1 MTKRLILIRH
11 AKSDWSSAA
20 QRDFD
25 RPLNHR
31 GQANAPE
38 MAERLVK
45 QGIVPDLMVSSP
57 ALRALTTATYFARA
71 WDIAEQE
78 VVLNKS
84 IYEATVKDL
93 LQVINRFD
101 NAFST
106 IVLFGHNPG
115 ITDFVN
121 YLTNAALDQMPTCGV
136 VMLEMEVNDWAMVSI
151 ATGRILLFDY
161 PKS

>member
-11 AKSDWSSAA
+11 AKSDWSSVA

-25 RPLNHR
+25 RPLNRR
-31 GQANAPE
+31 GHANAPE

-45 QGIVPDLMVSSP
+45 QGIVPDLIVSSP

-71 WDIAEQE
+71 WNIAEQE
-78 VVLNKS
+78 MVLDKS
-84 IYEATVKDL
+84 IYEANVKDL
-93 LQVINRFD
+93 LQVINGFD
-101 NAFST
+101 NTFST

-136 VMLEMEVNDWAMVSI
+136 VMLEMEVNDWAMVSM
-151 ATGRILLFDY
+151 ATGRVLLFDY